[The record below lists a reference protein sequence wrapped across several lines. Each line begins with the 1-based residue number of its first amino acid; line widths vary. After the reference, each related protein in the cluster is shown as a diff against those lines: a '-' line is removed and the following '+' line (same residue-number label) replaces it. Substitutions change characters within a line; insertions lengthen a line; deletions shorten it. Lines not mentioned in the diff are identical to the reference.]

1 MKIVKIADNIANL
14 FQKSKETCRAK
25 LIACNKS
32 LEEVDI
38 GRGIFQGDSF
48 SPLLFLV
55 VLIPLLIILNKKDL
69 RYVTSQNQK
78 LNYLFFI
85 DDLMLYAR
93 SDSKLDSFT
102 QTMGIF
108 SDDSGMIFSLE
119 KCAVLVLIR
128 GKMVRTEEIELPDGK
143 HMREV
148 QLDGYKYLGVFQFDF
163 IMNRE
168 MKGKVKSEYIRR
180 VRKLLRSQ
188 LNWGNI
194 IAEMNSWAVVYY

>member
-1 MKIVKIADNIANL
+1 MTEAMKIVKIADSIANL

-85 DDLMLYAR
+85 DDLMLCAR
-93 SDSKLDSFT
+93 SDSKLDSFI

-119 KCAVLVLIR
+119 KCAVLVLEGER
-128 GKMVRTEEIELPDGK
+128 WFE
-143 HMREV
+143 
-148 QLDGYKYLGVFQFDF
+148 Q
-163 IMNRE
+163 
-168 MKGKVKSEYIRR
+168 
-180 VRKLLRSQ
+180 RKLNCQTES
-188 LNWGNI
+188 I
-194 IAEMNSWAVVYY
+194 